1 MERAADLEP
10 ALDEPQYPGE
20 DTRLTSQKELSGW
33 YSYGWAAEVHYFI
46 SSAIRH
52 IPNHE
57 LLGLRH
63 LWNWILHSHHPGTAG
78 SRARCPSARQK

>member
-1 MERAADLEP
+1 MEHNPDLEP

-33 YSYGWAAEVHYFI
+33 YSYGWAAEVYCFI
-46 SSAIRH
+46 SSATLH
-52 IPNHE
+52 IPDHG

-63 LWNWILHSHHPGTAG
+63 LWNWILHSHHLGTACP
-78 SRARCPSARQK
+78 RARSPLAR

>member
-10 ALDEPQYPGE
+10 ALDKPQYPGE

-46 SSAIRH
+46 SSAVQSSPDH
-52 IPNHE
+52 G

-63 LWNWILHSHHPGTAG
+63 LWNWILHSDHPGTAG
-78 SRARCPSARQK
+78 PRARCPLARQE